1 MNGGDGVT
9 RSMEATA
16 AGATARVAR
25 QRRAMPSGWWGMA
38 LLIAT
43 EFTLFGS
50 LIASYFYLRF
60 QNNAWPPAG
69 IEDPSATLPL
79 VFTAILVATCVP
91 MFAAVRSARAGQRWL
106 AWTFVALALAAQG
119 TYLGLQIW
127 LFARDINSFSPTA
140 TAYGSIYFALL
151 GTHHAHVAV
160 GLALDAWLLGAL
172 AFGLT
177 NYRMIA
183 LRVIALYWY
192 FVAFVA
198 ILVVL
203 TQIYPTL

>member
-1 MNGGDGVT
+1 
-9 RSMEATA
+9 MEATA
-16 AGATARVAR
+16 TGSAARVAR
-25 QRRAMPSGWWGMA
+25 QRRAMPSGWWGMV

-43 EFTLFGS
+43 EFTLFAS

-60 QNNAWPPAG
+60 QNTPWPPAG
-69 IEDPSATLPL
+69 IDDPSVTLPL
-79 VFTAILVATCVP
+79 VFTGMLVATCIP
-91 MFAAVRSARAGQRWL
+91 MFAAVRSVRAGQRWL
-106 AWTFVALALAAQG
+106 AWAFVALALVVQA

-127 LFARDINSFSPTA
+127 LFVGDMNSFSPSA

>member
-1 MNGGDGVT
+1 MSEVT

-16 AGATARVAR
+16 VGPAARVAQ
-25 QRRAMPSGWWGMA
+25 QRRAAPSGWWGMI

-60 QNNAWPPAG
+60 QSSAWPPAG
-69 IEDPSATLPL
+69 IDSPSVTLPL
-79 VFTAILVATCVP
+79 VFTGMLVLTCAP
-91 MFAAVRSARAGQRWL
+91 MLGAVRTARAGRRGA
-106 AWTFVALALAAQG
+106 AWGLVAVALAVQG
-119 TYLGLQIW
+119 AYLGLQIH
-127 LFARDINSFSPTA
+127 LFVHDFNNFNPTQ

-160 GLALDAWLLGAL
+160 GLLLDLWLLGAL

-183 LRVIALYWY
+183 IRVIALYWY
-192 FVAFVA
+192 FVAFMAV
-198 ILVVL
+198 LVVF
-203 TQIYPTL
+203 TQLYPSL